1 MPEVLAKLREALA
14 GRYEIE
20 RELGRGGM
28 ATVYLARDVQHD
40 RPVAVKVLHPDL
52 AASLGAERF
61 QREIKLAAG
70 LQHPHILGVYDSGN
84 ADGNLW
90 FTMPFVE
97 GQSLRDRL
105 NREGQL
111 PINEAVRICREA
123 ALALDF
129 AHRHGAVHRDIKP
142 DNILLIDGQAMVAD
156 FGIARAIGAS
166 GGESLTQTGMSVGTA
181 GYMSPEQATGESRI
195 DARTDVYAL
204 GCVLYEMLAGEPPFT
219 GPTAQAVIAR
229 AITETPRPLTS
240 VRQAIT
246 PKLANAVSRALAK
259 APADRPATAGE
270 FARDLESAVT
280 VEIPHA
286 SVSAPSRNRLV
297 GLGVGALIVVALAVA
312 GVLWNRDTASATVRR
327 IAVLPFENEGAAGDE
342 YFADGMTDEVRSRL
356 ASITGIQVTARA
368 SSSQYKKTAKTPKD
382 IGKELSVQYLLTG
395 TVRWSKENGVNRV
408 RVTPEL
414 IQVSNLASKWS
425 QAYDTVL
432 SNVFDVQ
439 STIATQVA
447 QALNVAL
454 APPEAARLAQKPTT
468 SLDAYVEF
476 LKGEQITQSLG
487 TSDAIVLARGLEHY
501 AKAVALDSNFL
512 QAWSAM
518 ARAASV
524 SGGTGPTKELVEQ
537 ARVAAERAVA
547 LAPDRPEAHLA
558 MGAYL
563 RDIKLDYEGAHQQYL
578 EGLKRDPNNVEL
590 LGGLA
595 SIERTLGKFDDQLAH
610 IKQAA
615 ALDPR
620 SINTARRLAG
630 ANHDVRR
637 YADELVAWDRALA
650 LAPTNLGIIQ
660 GKAFGFL
667 SMGALDSVH
676 ALVEEKLKTVDTT
689 ALLVRFALYQE
700 TMWTLPS
707 TLWPKIV
714 TLSVKDF
721 GGDKGH
727 WGLKLGHTYRLMGDS
742 ARARAFGD
750 TGVVAF
756 EAQLK
761 DFPERAQLHELRGRA
776 LALAGRS
783 KEAIDE
789 AEQSLKLR
797 ETSLDASIRP
807 YVHFQ
812 VARILIQSGDYNRAL
827 DLLEPLLKTPAS
839 DVTPA
844 YLRIDPTFKPLYGN
858 PRFDR
863 MAERK

>member
-129 AHRHGAVHRDIKP
+129 AHRHGVVHRDIKP

-454 APPEAARLAQKPTT
+454 APSEAARLAQKPTT
-468 SLDAYVEF
+468 SLDAYDEF

>member
-129 AHRHGAVHRDIKP
+129 AHRHGVVHRDIKP

-468 SLDAYVEF
+468 SLDAYDEF

>member
-40 RPVAVKVLHPDL
+40 RPVALKVLHPDL

-61 QREIKLAAG
+61 QREVKLAAG

-129 AHRHGAVHRDIKP
+129 AHRHGVVHRDIKP

-468 SLDAYVEF
+468 SLDAYDEF

>member
-129 AHRHGAVHRDIKP
+129 AHRHGVVHRDIKP

-468 SLDAYVEF
+468 SLDAYDEF

-487 TSDAIVLARGLEHY
+487 TSDAIV
-501 AKAVALDSNFL
+501 
-512 QAWSAM
+512 
-518 ARAASV
+518 
-524 SGGTGPTKELVEQ
+524 P
-537 ARVAAERAVA
+537 
-547 LAPDRPEAHLA
+547 
-558 MGAYL
+558 
-563 RDIKLDYEGAHQQYL
+563 
-578 EGLKRDPNNVEL
+578 LKRK
-590 LGGLA
+590 G
-595 SIERTLGKFDDQLAH
+595 RF
-610 IKQAA
+610 
-615 ALDPR
+615 
-620 SINTARRLAG
+620 TAVRLP
-630 ANHDVRR
+630 
-637 YADELVAWDRALA
+637 
-650 LAPTNLGIIQ
+650 AP
-660 GKAFGFL
+660 
-667 SMGALDSVH
+667 
-676 ALVEEKLKTVDTT
+676 
-689 ALLVRFALYQE
+689 
-700 TMWTLPS
+700 
-707 TLWPKIV
+707 
-714 TLSVKDF
+714 LSV
-721 GGDKGH
+721 
-727 WGLKLGHTYRLMGDS
+727 
-742 ARARAFGD
+742 
-750 TGVVAF
+750 
-756 EAQLK
+756 
-761 DFPERAQLHELRGRA
+761 
-776 LALAGRS
+776 
-783 KEAIDE
+783 
-789 AEQSLKLR
+789 
-797 ETSLDASIRP
+797 
-807 YVHFQ
+807 
-812 VARILIQSGDYNRAL
+812 
-827 DLLEPLLKTPAS
+827 PAS
-839 DVTPA
+839 TIV
-844 YLRIDPTFKPLYGN
+844 
-858 PRFDR
+858 
-863 MAERK
+863 